1 MQSKYSNINL
11 SLLFKY
17 ILIRQDD
24 QFASSV
30 VSLNDCIHILF
41 HPINRHLILI
51 VYPREILIF
60 DLQILQTVG
69 TITCEKNSAA
79 FYKVCSSRQSISC
92 NHSIEFRSM
101 LVTGE
106 IRLYVFMKVEQS
118 VFEIDI

>member
-118 VFEIDI
+118 VFGIDI

>member
-1 MQSKYSNINL
+1 MQSKDLNINL

-118 VFEIDI
+118 VFGIDI